1 VALLFSPF
9 SLGLNLNADTCVTE
23 SWLRARTSAFSD
35 DRHASIPPCTVH
47 YMHYRHSVVDPIITP
62 PTINNNVQDEATSCS
77 SSRCSQ
83 VSYMSHHLDIR
94 QLTTRMCNFITA
106 SPTPFQAVHN
116 LSARLLSSS
125 FTKLSEK
132 TSFTSLKAGGKYFY
146 TRNQSSLV
154 AFTLPSQPTP
164 KTAISFAVGH
174 LDSPCLK
181 IRPVSKKSKA
191 GYLQVG
197 VELYGGGIWH
207 SWFDRDLSIAGRVI
221 VKGAKGG
228 EDGEG
233 YVSKLVKV
241 DRPLLRIPTL
251 AIHLERGVN
260 EQ

>member
-1 VALLFSPF
+1 
-9 SLGLNLNADTCVTE
+9 
-23 SWLRARTSAFSD
+23 
-35 DRHASIPPCTVH
+35 
-47 YMHYRHSVVDPIITP
+47 
-62 PTINNNVQDEATSCS
+62 
-77 SSRCSQ
+77 
-83 VSYMSHHLDIR
+83 
-94 QLTTRMCNFITA
+94 MCNFITA

-116 LSARLLSSS
+116 LTTRLASSS
-125 FTKLSEK
+125 FTKLTEK
-132 TSFTSLKAGGKYFY
+132 TSFSSLKPGGKYFY

-154 AFTLPSQPTP
+154 AFTLPTQPSP

-221 VKGAKGG
+221 VKSSGSAGK
-228 EDGEG
+228 EGEG
-233 YVSKLVKV
+233 FVSKLVKV

>member
-1 VALLFSPF
+1 
-9 SLGLNLNADTCVTE
+9 
-23 SWLRARTSAFSD
+23 
-35 DRHASIPPCTVH
+35 
-47 YMHYRHSVVDPIITP
+47 
-62 PTINNNVQDEATSCS
+62 
-77 SSRCSQ
+77 
-83 VSYMSHHLDIR
+83 
-94 QLTTRMCNFITA
+94 MCNFITA

-116 LSARLLSSS
+116 LTTRLLSSD

-132 TSFTSLKAGGKYFY
+132 TSFSSLKAGGKYFY

-154 AFTLPSQPTP
+154 AFTLPTQPTP
-164 KTAISFAVGH
+164 QTAISFAVGH

-181 IRPVSKKSKA
+181 VRPVSKKAKA

-221 VKGAKGG
+221 VKSEKGDKAF
-228 EDGEG
+228 E
-233 YVSKLVKV
+233 SKLVKV

>member
-1 VALLFSPF
+1 
-9 SLGLNLNADTCVTE
+9 
-23 SWLRARTSAFSD
+23 
-35 DRHASIPPCTVH
+35 
-47 YMHYRHSVVDPIITP
+47 
-62 PTINNNVQDEATSCS
+62 
-77 SSRCSQ
+77 
-83 VSYMSHHLDIR
+83 
-94 QLTTRMCNFITA
+94 MCNFITA

-116 LSARLLSSS
+116 LTTRLAASS

-132 TSFTSLKAGGKYFY
+132 TSFLSLKPGGKYFY

-154 AFTLPSQPTP
+154 AFTLPAQPSS

-221 VKGAKGG
+221 VKGTKGG
-228 EDGEG
+228 DGEG
-233 YVSKLVKV
+233 FVSKLVKV

-260 EQ
+260 EQSVRTTRMIWA

>member
-1 VALLFSPF
+1 
-9 SLGLNLNADTCVTE
+9 
-23 SWLRARTSAFSD
+23 
-35 DRHASIPPCTVH
+35 
-47 YMHYRHSVVDPIITP
+47 
-62 PTINNNVQDEATSCS
+62 
-77 SSRCSQ
+77 
-83 VSYMSHHLDIR
+83 
-94 QLTTRMCNFITA
+94 MCNFITA

-116 LSARLLSSS
+116 LTTRLASSS

-132 TSFTSLKAGGKYFY
+132 TSVSSLKPGGKYFY

-154 AFTLPSQPTP
+154 AFTLPTQPTP

-221 VKGAKGG
+221 VKTTGSAGK
-228 EDGEG
+228 EGEG
-233 YVSKLVKV
+233 FVSKLVKV